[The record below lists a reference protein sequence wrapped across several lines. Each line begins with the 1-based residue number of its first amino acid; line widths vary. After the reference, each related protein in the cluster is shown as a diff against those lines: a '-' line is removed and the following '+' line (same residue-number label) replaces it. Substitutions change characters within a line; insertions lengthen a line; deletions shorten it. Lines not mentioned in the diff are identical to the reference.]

1 MLETATR
8 QIEVQNPATGQ
19 VIASVPALSVDEV
32 AGVVARARAAQ
43 PGWEALGFEGRG
55 RILRRAQKWVLDN
68 TERIAQTIVSENGK
82 AYEDALLAEVGYA
95 AGAFG
100 YWAKHAPK
108 YLADEKVRTSSP
120 FVMGRKLVVRYA
132 PVGVAGVIGPWN
144 YPLTNSFGDCIPALA
159 AGNSCVLKPASL
171 TPLTS
176 LLHGRGPAR
185 VRPARG
191 RVHRRDGRRRGRA
204 PS

>member
-68 TERIAQTIVSENGK
+68 TDRIAQTIVSENGK

-95 AGAFG
+95 A
-100 YWAKHAPK
+100 
-108 YLADEKVRTSSP
+108 E
-120 FVMGRKLVVRYA
+120 
-132 PVGVAGVIGPWN
+132 I
-144 YPLTNSFGDCIPALA
+144 
-159 AGNSCVLKPASL
+159 
-171 TPLTS
+171 
-176 LLHGRGPAR
+176 
-185 VRPARG
+185 
-191 RVHRRDGRRRGRA
+191 GRA
-204 PS
+204 HV